1 MSSDT
6 RVFPS
11 YQSMTNHGWA
21 DPAMRVDPIG
31 NASFFIFRNQ
41 DASQE
46 SKTGWKFHIS
56 VAHEDIPRAWDI
68 VAQAVIDY
76 DISTAKVVKPPTA
89 NEFNKP
95 ENPQAGKMITVYN
108 RSESVDWD
116 AFAHDVEQRLSQ
128 QGVQPGHAVKG
139 DRPVSGSQYLTYRND
154 GTAQGGLGRDSS
166 QGYNPGNLQDP
177 WQSIDVS
184 DVYQRE
190 HSHALSATQI
200 VAEAGEWDHVHSLKR
215 DGERK
220 MGNTGH
226 RVDITDMNRG
236 EMLDLLGALHDLG
249 LELDKQLNHPDIDR
263 NYKGSD
269 DRTYLVVHAPSDAVI
284 NEAKSIEKAKA
295 MFRDSGLG
303 EAMQGMA
310 SGYGDHP
317 ESQAAKAQSTPQ
329 LQTTGQGVHHER

>member
-11 YQSMTNHGWA
+11 YESMTNHGWA

-31 NASFFIFRNQ
+31 NTSFFIFRNQ

-128 QGVQPGHAVKG
+128 QGVQPGHTVKG
-139 DRPVSGSQYLTYRND
+139 DRPVSGSQYITYRND

-166 QGYNPGNLQDP
+166 QGYNPENLRDP

-190 HSHALSATQI
+190 PSHALSATQI
-200 VAEAGEWDHVHSLKR
+200 VAEAGEWQHVHSLKR
-215 DGERK
+215 GGERK
-220 MGNTGH
+220 MANTGH

-249 LELDKQLNHPDIDR
+249 LELDNQLHHPDIDW

-295 MFRDSGLG
+295 MFRESGLG
-303 EAMQGMA
+303 EAMRGMA
-310 SGYGDHP
+310 SDYGDHS

-329 LQTTGQGVHHER
+329 LQTTGQGVRQR